1 MPPKWQTPLNAPNK
15 PNQNNVASSLA
26 FPNPMIATKA
36 MRRPTIDDGDSD
48 SVSSDEGSGKRG
60 EFLSRAS
67 QIITGLGASQI
78 ITGLGRGVNLLNI
91 HQVEEGPRN
100 DLHQRFL
107 EAKLNNLFDGRGSN
121 VFSEASGIDEE
132 SISDASTFDMPK
144 VRGDDDGVSC
154 DDTGGVE
161 PNDLEADIDRLQ
173 LEIQAPCA
181 HIQTQEKHVERSLS
195 GVTLDS
201 VKSNESSRVKTK
213 TVDQPTD
220 AKTSRLASFPFFGK
234 NIRGDS
240 NRSSNKSGDSS
251 SELKHL
257 TTGVSSRS
265 ERSQSWRFMQPVD
278 SGHSRKK
285 ASARSKSGNWV
296 PGASFLHTI
305 EKEEAEQNEKDTAKA
320 HEKSK
325 AAAKLMHNHFQI
337 ANNPESFRQLKLK
350 MKAKGAVTGT
360 SVRALLQ
367 NTELG
372 SLSSSEKSEDSIG
385 IELEPSVK
393 DNFFIS
399 SGSRTASQRT
409 MLSQEESD
417 SEAQYI
423 KQQELQQRLRRD
435 PLFGDMESRPYI
447 HLPSREPSLQF
458 LTNVILCSSDE
469 GKTSLL
475 TLHGGKY
482 LGKSTLINA
491 VIQKCQECTQ
501 SSFTIMQSERSD
513 TTNMMS
519 FYPFR
524 QIISTALR
532 VCDERTQML
541 GEQSADDANENL
553 VRESDSVIVQRLIE
567 RKVLDKLDQ
576 LMISRILPDVMIES
590 RNLLSLLEGRSPSA
604 ITKDTAATLFKLLIP
619 LQPVILVFDAAG
631 EGGFDGSSWNL
642 LEQLIL
648 SSHTSCPQIIPIL
661 ISRQSLT
668 IPKPLL
674 DVQVDVEIS
683 AITKRDAEEYIRTIF
698 DPGCV
703 DKDMV
708 VDANVLDILYARA
721 HGCPLF
727 LERLV
732 LWAQRREILEI
743 DETRNAVAINNI
755 DRRQSQLTDVL
766 PTTLY
771 EEVLSEINKLSHNDL
786 DSLKLAYCMGM
797 IFSPTTYEAL
807 VADGLFETLQALM
820 KSHRIFCLNHEGWFK
835 WRFSVVFDAVSSII
849 ITDERQELHEG
860 ICEGFSRTASTVC
873 DVQRAR
879 HYSITHRLN
888 EAWDL
893 LMDAGKQCE
902 KIFDFIGAVAL
913 YKMAKCSRRKRS
925 ALREKIACSTALGWS
940 LQALERHDEAE
951 KELESSLEWT
961 MSLPEN
967 DRHEEYS
974 LLTALAK
981 VKAYRSKYREA
992 IELYER
998 ALPIVDTNAHSA
1010 KWLAHHISAYGEILR
1025 KVIIM

>member
-1 MPPKWQTPLNAPNK
+1 
-15 PNQNNVASSLA
+15 
-26 FPNPMIATKA
+26 
-36 MRRPTIDDGDSD
+36 MRQPTIDDGESD
-48 SVSSDEGSGKRG
+48 SVSSDEQDSGKRG
-60 EFLSRAS
+60 EFFSRAS
-67 QIITGLGASQI
+67 QIF
-78 ITGLGRGVNLLNI
+78 TGLGRGVSLLNV

-100 DLHQRFL
+100 DLQQRYL
-107 EAKLNNLFDGRGSN
+107 EQSLNNLFDGRGSN
-121 VFSEASGIDEE
+121 IFSDASGIDEE

-144 VRGDDDGVSC
+144 APEEDDGASC

-161 PNDLEADIDRLQ
+161 PNGIEADIDRLQ

-201 VKSNESSRVKTK
+201 IKSNDSSKRSRTE
-213 TVDQPTD
+213 QPTNTR
-220 AKTSRLASFPFFGK
+220 TSRLGSLPFFGK
-234 NIRGDS
+234 NIPGLS
-240 NRSSNKSGDSS
+240 NRSSNTSGD
-251 SELKHL
+251 
-257 TTGVSSRS
+257 VSTDVSGRS
-265 ERSQSWRFMQPVD
+265 ERAQRWRFSQPVQ
-278 SGHSRKK
+278 SREE
-285 ASARSKSGNWV
+285 APVRKSGNWV
-296 PGASFLHTI
+296 PAGLLGASFLHNI
-305 EKEEAEQNEKDTAKA
+305 EKEESEQDETAAAAAAKA

-325 AAAKLMHNHFQI
+325 ASAKLMHNHFQI
-337 ANNPESFRQLKLK
+337 ANNPESFRQLQMK

-367 NTELG
+367 NTDLG
-372 SLSSSEKSEDSIG
+372 SLSSSEKSDDGMG
-385 IELEPSVK
+385 IELDPSVK
-393 DNFFIS
+393 DKFFTS
-399 SGSRTASQRT
+399 SGSRTASQKT
-409 MLSQEESD
+409 ILTQQESD
-417 SEAQYI
+417 SEEQCN
-423 KQQELQQRLRRD
+423 KQQELQQRLRGD
-435 PLFGDMESRPYI
+435 PLFGDMEPRPYI

-458 LTNVILCSSDE
+458 LVNVILCSTDE

-475 TLHGGKY
+475 TLHGDKY

-491 VIQKCQECTQ
+491 VVKNCQECTQ
-501 SSFTIMQSERSD
+501 SSFTVLESERSA

-524 QIISTALR
+524 QIVSSALR
-532 VCDERTQML
+532 KCDERTKML
-541 GEQSADDANENL
+541 GEQSADDADENS
-553 VRESDSVIVQRLIE
+553 VKESDTAIVQRLVE
-567 RKVLDKLDQ
+567 RKVLDKSDQ
-576 LMISRILPDVMIES
+576 LMISRILPDVMVES
-590 RNLLSLLEGRSPSA
+590 PNLLSLLEGRSPSA

-619 LQPVILVFDAAG
+619 LQPVLLVFDAAG
-631 EGGFDGSSWNL
+631 DGEFDDSSWNL
-642 LEQLIL
+642 LEQLVL
-648 SSHTSCPQIIPIL
+648 SSHTSCPQMIPIL
-661 ISRQSLT
+661 ISRQSLYS

-674 DVQVDVEIS
+674 DVQVDIKIS

-703 DKDMV
+703 DKDMI
-708 VDANVLDILYARA
+708 VDEHVLDVIHARA

-743 DETRNAVAINNI
+743 DETRNAVSCI
-755 DRRQSQLTDVL
+755 DRRPSELTDVL
-766 PTTLY
+766 PATLY
-771 EEVLSEINKLSHNDL
+771 EEVLSELNKLSHNDL
-786 DSLKLAYCMGM
+786 DSLKLAYCMGV

-807 VADGLFETLQALM
+807 VSDGLFETLQALM
-820 KSHRIFCLNHEGWFK
+820 KTHRIFCLNDEGWFK

-860 ICEGFSRTASTVC
+860 ICLGFSKSASTVC

-902 KIFDFIGAVAL
+902 KIFDYTGAVACYNL
-913 YKMAKCSRRKRS
+913 AKCSRRKRS

-940 LQALERHDEAE
+940 LQALERYDEAE

-1010 KWLAHHISAYGEILR
+1010 KWVAHHIGSYGEILR
-1025 KVIIM
+1025 KVTNM